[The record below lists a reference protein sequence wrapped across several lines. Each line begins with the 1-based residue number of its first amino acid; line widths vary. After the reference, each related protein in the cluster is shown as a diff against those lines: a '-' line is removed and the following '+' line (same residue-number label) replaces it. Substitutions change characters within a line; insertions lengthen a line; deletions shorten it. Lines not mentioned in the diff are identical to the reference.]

1 LAGIIPG
8 HQRAH
13 DVAAKNQ
20 LMSRPRLI
28 ALLLA
33 LTTLLVYL
41 PVTRSSFTNYD
52 DQDYVTENHV
62 VQGGLTLD
70 GIKWAFVTGHASNW
84 HPLTWLSHMADCAV
98 FGLNPAAHH
107 FVNALFHAVNAALL
121 FVLLLRLTGR
131 LWPCAFIAALF
142 AWHPLH
148 VESVAWVAE
157 RKDVL
162 STFFA
167 LLALL
172 SYVKHVE
179 LAQAQ
184 SPKSRVHFALS
195 LLFFA
200 LGLMAK
206 PMLVTLPFILLLLD
220 FWPLQRMAGDKWQV
234 TGAVRLVG
242 EKIPFLL
249 LTASSCVITFLAQ
262 RHEAVATLAKVP
274 LSLRL
279 ENLPVAY
286 ADYLSKIFWPVNLA
300 AFYPL
305 PGTISAT
312 AVGVAVAVLV
322 LISAVIWHR
331 RLHSPYLL
339 VGWLW
344 FLGMLVP
351 VIGLVQVGEQALAD
365 RYTYFS
371 ATGIF
376 IMVTFGCL
384 DLAKRFQL
392 PKIVLPTAAGVI
404 LVACL
409 AVTEHQL
416 PFWQNS
422 EALFRRALAVTTDND
437 TTRLNLGSA
446 LEAKGDFDGAMIQ
459 YREAIRLNP
468 KSYQAYSNIGKILFE
483 LGRPGEALDYS
494 FKAVQTNPGRA
505 TLHNNLGIVL
515 AELGR
520 FDEAT
525 GEFANAVKLDADYAP
540 PHFQTG
546 KVLLKQGRDAEALPH
561 FQAAL
566 KIEPNSCPMLIFVAR
581 VLASDENA
589 AARNGVEAVT
599 LAVRLNRLMPQPQ
612 PVALDTLAM
621 ACAEV
626 GNFDQAQ
633 QLQSQAVSLIE
644 AAGQK
649 EDIAAMQHRL
659 ELYKNHQPW
668 RASFT
673 VTNASIQP

>member
-1 LAGIIPG
+1 
-8 HQRAH
+8 
-13 DVAAKNQ
+13 
-20 LMSRPRLI
+20 MSRPRLI

-33 LTTLLVYL
+33 LTTLLVCL
-41 PVTRSSFTNYD
+41 PVTRSSFVNYD
-52 DQDYVTENHV
+52 DDDYVTSNPI
-62 VQGGLTLD
+62 VQNGLTLA

-84 HPLTWLSHMADCAV
+84 HPLTWLSHMTDCTL

-121 FVLLLRLTGR
+121 FVLLLRLTGA

-148 VESVAWVAE
+148 VESVAWVSE

-172 SYVKHVE
+172 SYTKYAKE
-179 LAQAQ
+179 NCRR
-184 SPKSRVHFALS
+184 SFWFALI
-195 LLFFA
+195 FFA

-206 PMLVTLPFILLLLD
+206 PMLVTLPFVLLLLD
-220 FWPLQRMAGDKWQV
+220 CWPLQRIGD
-234 TGAVRLVG
+234 GRLVMADCKKLLL

-249 LTASSCVITFLAQ
+249 LTAISCVVTFLAQ
-262 RHEAVATLAKVP
+262 RSEAVATLEKVP

-286 ADYLSKIFWPVNLA
+286 AEYLSKIFWPSQLA

-305 PGTISAT
+305 PKKIPAL
-312 AVGVAVAVLV
+312 AVAASVAVLV
-322 LISAVIWHR
+322 LISAGVWLARKRSHCLI
-331 RLHSPYLL
+331 

-376 IMVTFGCL
+376 LACTFGVCE
-384 DLAKRFQL
+384 LAKRFQV
-392 PKIVLPTAAGVI
+392 PKIILPVAAIGI
-404 LVACL
+404 LTACL
-409 AVTEHQL
+409 ALTENQL
-416 PFWQNS
+416 RYWQNS
-422 EALFRRALAVTTDND
+422 EALFRHALAVTKDND

-446 LEAKGDFDGAMIQ
+446 LEANGDFDDALIQ
-459 YREAIRLNP
+459 YHAAIRLNP
-468 KSYQAYSNIGKILFE
+468 KSYQAYSNIGKILFAQ
-483 LGRPGEALDYS
+483 GRLGEALDYCA
-494 FKAVQTNPGRA
+494 KAVQTNPGRA

-515 AELGR
+515 GELGR

-525 GEFANAVKLDADYAP
+525 NAFFNAVRLDSDYAP
-540 PHFQTG
+540 PQFQTG
-546 KVLLKQGRDAEALPH
+546 KVLLKQGRDIEAMPH
-561 FQAAL
+561 FHAAL
-566 KIEPNSCPMLIFVAR
+566 QIDPNNYLMLLFVTR
-581 VLASDENA
+581 VLAADENA
-589 AARNGVEAVT
+589 QVRNGTQAVA
-599 LAVRLNRLMPQPQ
+599 LAVRVNHLAGQPQ

-621 ACAEV
+621 AFAEA
-626 GNFDQAQ
+626 GDFGQAQ
-633 QLQSQAVSLIE
+633 QLQEQAIKLTE

-649 EDIAAMQHRL
+649 EDAAAMQRRL

-668 RASFT
+668 RESFRA
-673 VTNASIQP
+673 TNAPVKP